1 MDASNLVSINEE
13 VDQQLEDSSGDFV
26 KQKDK
31 LILEFKNKLDTLLT
45 DSQKYHNYY
54 KRYFLLSQVKDD
66 DLMRSLLIEKINEG
80 FKK

>member
-1 MDASNLVSINEE
+1 MDASNLVSVNEE

-31 LILEFKNKLDTLLT
+31 LILEFKNKLNTLLT

-66 DLMRSLLIEKINEG
+66 DLMRALLIEKINEG